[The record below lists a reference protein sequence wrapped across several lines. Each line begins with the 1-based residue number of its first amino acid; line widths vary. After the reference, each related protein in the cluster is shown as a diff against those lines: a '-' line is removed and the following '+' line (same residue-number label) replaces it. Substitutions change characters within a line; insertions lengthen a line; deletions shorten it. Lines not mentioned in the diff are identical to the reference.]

1 MFFCTDSTSV
11 EVERGI
17 SLHQSIY
24 FHLGNK
30 HLLAKNLSV
39 TPQLLGPESVSEC
52 LKTTLRRPI
61 PPRSLWATLIGP
73 TPTWNS
79 DPPEPRI
86 LDRTLLPEVMLQPHA
101 YLGDTL
107 RGFNTK
113 IGSRNRE
120 WLPGIYIL
128 HRCMLGVVQLRGM
141 CRTCQQ
147 LVQQLHWFVECM
159 VS

>member
-1 MFFCTDSTSV
+1 MYMPYRLYS
-11 EVERGI
+11 G
-17 SLHQSIY
+17 SLSPGQRTLI
-24 FHLGNK
+24 N
-30 HLLAKNLSV
+30 
-39 TPQLLGPESVSEC
+39 QESVCDTTATRSWNC
-52 LKTTLRRPI
+52 LKMPQNHSQKAQKWGPI
-61 PPRSLWATLIGP
+61 PPRSLWAILIRP

-141 CRTCQQ
+141 CRTGQQ
-147 LVQQLHWFVECM
+147 LVQQLQWFVECM